1 MKSGWQAPLSAL
13 AAIILF
19 AAFNARPMGSA
30 GDIAGWVQGVGS
42 LLAIIAAVMIYA
54 RQFADKKADDEAAVR
69 AYVESIR
76 DEVQAAWAGYS
87 IEIHP
92 ALVALPDGQAFDNIY
107 PVTAEPFPVYNGT
120 VAMVGKVDDPELRR
134 AIISAYALARG
145 LLDSFRLNN
154 GLLND
159 LSQLNLLYL
168 QPNRNEV
175 LQAHRARLVEYAG
188 KLKERD
194 IWVKAAVEN
203 LLART
208 EQWLANHP
216 AR

>member
-1 MKSGWQAPLSAL
+1 MKSGWQAPLAAL
-13 AAIILF
+13 AVIILF
-19 AAFNARPMGSA
+19 AAFAARPIGSA
-30 GDIAGWVQGVGS
+30 ADIAGWVQGVGS
-42 LLAIIAAVMIYA
+42 LLAVVAAVIIYA
-54 RQFADKKADDEAAVR
+54 RQYGEKKADDEASVR
-69 AYVESIR
+69 AYVQSIS

-92 ALVALPDGQAFDNIY
+92 ALVALPNGQPFDQIY
-107 PVTAEPFPVYNGT
+107 PVTVEPFPVYNGT

-134 AIISAYALARG
+134 AIISTYALARG

-154 GLLND
+154 GLLTD
-159 LSQLNLLYL
+159 FKQLNLLYH
-168 QPNRNEV
+168 QPNRAGV
-175 LQAHRARLVEYAG
+175 LQAHQDGLVQYAG

-203 LLART
+203 LLARA
-208 EQWLANHP
+208 EQWLASHP